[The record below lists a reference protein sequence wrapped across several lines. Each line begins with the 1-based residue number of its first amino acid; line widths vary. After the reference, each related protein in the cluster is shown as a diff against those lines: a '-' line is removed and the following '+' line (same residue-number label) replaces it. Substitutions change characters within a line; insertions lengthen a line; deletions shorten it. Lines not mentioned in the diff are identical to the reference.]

1 MHQHDRDMLA
11 VFLDGRTRNAVLGY
25 RAASDKMAVGEA
37 RFLNAGYP
45 HATKNERAGQLRVVI
60 VEFSDPQGKMER
72 STIVTHSESGS
83 KANSVPQAFFSVWTD
98 CTV

>member
-1 MHQHDRDMLA
+1 MLA
-11 VFLDGRTRNAVLGY
+11 VFVVDDRTRNAVLGY

-37 RFLNAGYP
+37 RFLNAGYA

-83 KANSVPQAFFSVWTD
+83 KANSVPQEFFSVWTD